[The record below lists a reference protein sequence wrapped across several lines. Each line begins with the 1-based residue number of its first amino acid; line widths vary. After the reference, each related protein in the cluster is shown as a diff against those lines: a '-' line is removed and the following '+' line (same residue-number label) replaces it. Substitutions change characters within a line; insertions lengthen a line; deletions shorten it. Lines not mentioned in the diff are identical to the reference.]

1 MNPILIKNA
10 VLINPQSTWH
20 NQKVNIGVSQG
31 KVKEITT
38 SELVVEEGALV
49 LDAKGNYIARGF
61 VDMLGYCS
69 EPGEEWKEDF
79 DSYSKAASAGGFTHA
94 AVLSGTNPLPYSAT
108 AIKQVDL
115 YRSTAATRLLPL
127 GLPTLK
133 GEGKEMSEMYDMVQ
147 SGAIGF
153 FNGDQPIEDL
163 GLLQRILEYLSTS
176 SAVLYFYP
184 HLQSLAIGGIMH
196 EGQVHVKLGLKGMP
210 VIAETT
216 ALNAAIAVAKW
227 LNCKLHITRISTAEA
242 ARIAKEHHSENIT
255 FSVPVM
261 NLMFNDDALMSFDEN
276 YKVLP
281 PLREE
286 ADRKALLEGLK
297 NRSIAAVISNHQP
310 QDIEAKQV
318 EFEYA
323 AFGASTLQHTFNL
336 LCTALGAEANPA
348 FIEEVLSASPRKIL
362 GLDHG
367 PIALG
372 MEADF
377 TVFSMDEKTRV
388 SKQVNKSRG
397 INDAF
402 IGKELSG
409 RIVATVLGNNI
420 EIAGLSP
427 SY

>member
-1 MNPILIKNA
+1 MVID
-10 VLINPQSTWH
+10 PQSPWH
-20 NQKVNIGVSQG
+20 NKKVNLWISNG
-31 KVKEITT
+31 KVKEISTGEPV
-38 SELVVEEGALV
+38 SEPGTVI
-49 LDAKGNYIARGF
+49 LDAEGNYMSRGF

-79 DSYSKAASAGGFTHA
+79 TSYSKAASAGGFTHA
-94 AVLSGTNPLPYSAT
+94 AVLSGTHPLPYTAT
-108 AIKQVDL
+108 AIKQVAS
-115 YRSTAATRLLPL
+115 YKGGAATRLLPL

-147 SGAIGF
+147 SGAVGF
-153 FNGDQPIEDL
+153 FNGDQPVEDL
-163 GLLQRILEYLSTS
+163 GLLQRILEYLSTGN
-176 SAVLYFYP
+176 AVLYFYP
-184 HLQSLAIGGIMH
+184 HLQSLAIGGIIH

-210 VIAETT
+210 AIAETT

-242 ARIAKEHHSENIT
+242 ARIAMEHHSENIT

-261 NLMFNDDALMSFDEN
+261 NLMFNDETLMSFDEN

-286 ADRKALLEGLK
+286 TDRQALLQGLK
-297 NRSIAAVISNHQP
+297 NRNIAAVISNHQP

-323 AFGASTLQHTFNL
+323 AFGASTLQHTFNI
-336 LCTALGAEANPA
+336 LCTALGKEVTPA
-348 FIEEVLSASPRKIL
+348 LIEDVLSASPRKIL
-362 GLDHG
+362 GLG
-367 PIALG
+367 QEPIAPG
-372 MEADF
+372 AEADF
-377 TVFSMDEKTRV
+377 TVFSLEQKTAV
-388 SKQVNKSRG
+388 SRQGNKSKG

-402 IGKELSG
+402 IGHELAG

-420 EIAGLSP
+420 EIAGLSA
-427 SY
+427 SH